1 MTIVFINV
9 CITLSENLRKRQ
21 VGSTRVVI
29 KSKHIFSKSIGELLS
44 KLFFKCNN
52 IDRSSKKCNVLL
64 FTCTIIP
71 IKYIFIGYYYD

>member
-52 IDRSSKKCNVLL
+52 IDHSFYTKTAN
-64 FTCTIIP
+64 
-71 IKYIFIGYYYD
+71 